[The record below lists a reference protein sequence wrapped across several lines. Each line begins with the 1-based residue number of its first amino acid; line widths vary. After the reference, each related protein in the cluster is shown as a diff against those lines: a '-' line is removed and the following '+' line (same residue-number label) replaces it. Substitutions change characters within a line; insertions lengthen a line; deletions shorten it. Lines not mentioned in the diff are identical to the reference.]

1 MVLWTKDK
9 KWTWCMALMICAQ
22 EGAIPV
28 TEDIMHFFQ
37 DELGV
42 NLPVEDIRDKWSN
55 EMEAYEWVITEFV
68 DKGKC
73 HPTLSFSVGLRED
86 TNLILG
92 GYMIML
98 LQQKA

>member
-1 MVLWTKDK
+1 
-9 KWTWCMALMICAQ
+9 
-22 EGAIPV
+22 
-28 TEDIMHFFQ
+28 MHFFQ

-73 HPTLSFSVGLRED
+73 PSNIIFFCWL
-86 TNLILG
+86 
-92 GYMIML
+92 
-98 LQQKA
+98 A